1 MGDGSYG
8 VLADNNQ
15 CIVIRDQC
23 CQEMISEPSPRHH
36 LCPLVAFTS
45 EIHMA
50 GTLRHSVSHIL
61 PYYFNFAAETTVDK
75 IISTLSIS
83 YPINQRA
90 NRSTQEVIKKRS
102 MNSPPNEMDRSI
114 SAEQTSQITPEANLP
129 SFSQHDLK
137 PTIIGM
143 QPLPTSSSV
152 SDTTTKIHEGTGIN
166 SEENSKQRK
175 SGGLSQFCAELGSCC
190 VSLLSSC

>member
-23 CQEMISEPSPRHH
+23 CQHYYYCIISSVADDFKEMISEPSPRHH

-102 MNSPPNEMDRSI
+102 MNSPPNEMDGSI
-114 SAEQTSQITPEANLP
+114 SAEQTSQITPEANG
-129 SFSQHDLK
+129 K
-137 PTIIGM
+137 MG
-143 QPLPTSSSV
+143 
-152 SDTTTKIHEGTGIN
+152 KEGFWKMCPRYF
-166 SEENSKQRK
+166 EVEAVR
-175 SGGLSQFCAELGSCC
+175 A
-190 VSLLSSC
+190 